1 MENKHISIQQP
12 LLTLCISTDGS
23 LEWVRSVLQSI
34 EQHIEEGENR
44 FEVVVTDNG
53 NNAAFVEFMKAYV
66 LEHQYVRYKKT
77 NVQGFLN
84 LCEAFRMAEGVFV
97 KFIKKRITL
106 KKGTLAYY
114 MGFVKKHITDEERPI
129 VYFSNGT
136 LKNYGTQLFGTFDA
150 FVGALGIY
158 GTWSGG
164 IAFWRDDVQSW
175 IPEHSFHP
183 MFPNTDILFH
193 ERHRK
198 QYIVD
203 DTELL
208 DCIPVEDNQKGHY
221 DLYWTFAVDFP
232 TILFDMVRE

>member
-97 KFIKKRITL
+97 KFINHRMPL

-114 MGFVKKHITDEERPI
+114 IGFVKKHITQTSHTENIP
-129 VYFSNGT
+129 YA
-136 LKNYGTQLFGTFDA
+136 LKNQPKLDIKIHSRTPLPA
-150 FVGALGIY
+150 
-158 GTWSGG
+158 
-164 IAFWRDDVQSW
+164 QSA
-175 IPEHSFHP
+175 HP
-183 MFPNTDILFH
+183 KGRQIVH
-193 ERHRK
+193 ETL
-198 QYIVD
+198 Q
-203 DTELL
+203 
-208 DCIPVEDNQKGHY
+208 
-221 DLYWTFAVDFP
+221 
-232 TILFDMVRE
+232 